1 MSGRSGDVYRAP
13 KRDRHGDPVDD
24 AGNPVKITDKEG
36 LAFLGTLDDI
46 IMGGQS
52 ASKVLS
58 RQESSDT
65 SGMIGCRRDR
75 TPKVKFGDRIVIDGI
90 KYEVKSVPEWDH
102 NHPWTGTNFNRY
114 WVDVIARA

>member
-1 MSGRSGDVYRAP
+1 MSGRSGDVFRAP
-13 KRDRHGDPVDD
+13 KTDRHGDPVDD

-36 LAFLGTLDDI
+36 LAFLGTLTDI

-75 TPKVKFGDRIVIDGI
+75 TPKLKFGDRIVIDGI
-90 KYEVKSVPEWDH
+90 KYEVKSPPEWDH
-102 NHPWTGTNFNRY
+102 PHSFTGTNFNRY
-114 WVDVIARA
+114 WVDVIARV